1 MSTLAQKH
9 FLVVGMGL
17 TGASVVRFLVSE
29 GARVS
34 VADSRTS
41 PPALGQINNDYPD
54 VAKHVG
60 GLPTTLLAGIDELVV
75 SPGVDLREPLLVTAR
90 DQGLAIYG
98 DIEWFARR
106 AQAPVVAIT
115 GSNGKSTVTALL
127 ASMAQASGVNV
138 AVGGNFGTPALDLL
152 DPGVEMYVLELSSF
166 QLELTESLQ
175 ARAACVLNV
184 SPDHIDRHGSLAHY
198 AALKARIYKHSDVAV
213 VNCDDPEVSRMPV
226 GRSQVVGFSVAEPN
240 TVDGYGLREIDA
252 DIWLAQGQNN
262 LINVSELKL
271 RGRHNYANA
280 LAALALGEAAG
291 LALPAMLEALR
302 DFQGLAHRCQ
312 WVANVAGVDWVN
324 DSKGT
329 NVGALMA
336 SLEGLPGP
344 IVLLAGG
351 QAKGG
356 DFHPVGPVLAR
367 KGRLALLFGTDAG
380 YVESA
385 LCNYVAVKRVA
396 DLKQAVSEAA
406 LAAQPGD
413 TVLLSPGCASL
424 DMFKDYRDRGEQ
436 FASAVLELAA

>member
-9 FLVVGMGL
+9 FLIVGMGL

-29 GARVS
+29 GARITA
-34 VADSRTS
+34 ADSRVA
-41 PPALGQINNDYPD
+41 PPALEQVNNEYPEIA
-54 VAKHVG
+54 VHAG
-60 GLPTTLLAGIDELVV
+60 SLPATLLTGIDELIV
-75 SPGVDLREPLLVTAR
+75 SPGVDLREPLLVAAR
-90 DQGLAIYG
+90 DKGLAIHG
-98 DIEWFARR
+98 DVEWFARR

-127 ASMAQASGVNV
+127 ADMARASGVNV

-152 DPGVEMYVLELSSF
+152 DPDVEMYVLELSSF

-198 AALKARIYKHSDVAV
+198 AALKARIYKNSDVAV
-213 VNCDDPEVSRMPV
+213 VNRDDSEVSRMRV
-226 GRSQVVGFSVAEPN
+226 GQSQVVDFSVAEPD
-240 TVDGYGLREIDA
+240 TGHGYGLREIDA
-252 DIWLAQGQNN
+252 DTWLARGENN

-280 LAALALGEAAG
+280 LAALALGEAVG

-356 DFHPVGPVLAR
+356 DFKSVGPVLAR
-367 KGRLALLFGTDAG
+367 KGRLALLFGADAK
-380 YVESA
+380 YIETA
-385 LCNYVAVKRVA
+385 LRDHVAIKRVA
-396 DLKQAVSEAA
+396 GLKQAVSEAA